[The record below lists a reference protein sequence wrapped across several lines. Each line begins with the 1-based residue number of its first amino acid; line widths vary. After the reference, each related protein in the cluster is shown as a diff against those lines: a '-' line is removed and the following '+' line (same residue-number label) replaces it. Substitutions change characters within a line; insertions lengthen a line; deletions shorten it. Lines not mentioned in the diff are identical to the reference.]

1 MDVNASNGLTLR
13 EPQNMTFH
21 VAAIGSHTNPKLST
35 IKFGKASAEVEFAKG
50 SPALRLP
57 IMSPCNHVIL

>member
-50 SPALRLP
+50 RW
-57 IMSPCNHVIL
+57 